1 MTPERWQQIQ
11 ELFHAALDQAPDDRA
26 AFLEQACAGDRALR
40 DEVESLLASGAE
52 VGSFIEGAIQGVA
65 ESVTSDQAGQAA
77 GRRIGPYKLIRE
89 IGRGGMGAVYL
100 AERADDQYRKQVAV
114 KLVKGGM
121 GTDEILRRFRHERQ
135 ILANLDH
142 PNIARLL
149 DGDTTEE
156 GLPYFVMEHVAGK
169 PIDQYCDARKLSIIN
184 RLKLFRNVCSAVHY
198 AHQNLV
204 VHRDLKPSNI
214 LVTVDGMP
222 KLLDFGI
229 AKMLHPEPDA
239 GTLTATAI
247 GQRPMTP
254 DYASPEQVRGEPI
267 TTAADVYSLGVLL
280 YELLTGH
287 RPYHFKNRLPQE
299 VERVI
304 SEVEPERPS
313 TAVSRTDPISGSDD
327 PSPITITPQSI
338 GENRDETPE
347 RLRRRLA
354 GDLDN
359 IVLMAL
365 RKEPQRRYASVEQFS
380 EDIRRHLEG
389 LPVIA
394 RKDTF
399 GYRGG
404 KFIKRHKVGAAMA
417 VTIFTIVIGFGITMA
432 VQSVRIARERDRALT
447 AEQLAADKRTE
458 AESERDRAI
467 AAERLAAEQRSEAER
482 ARDAERQQRQLAEHL
497 LGRAEKAEQQATA
510 ETFRAKTEAE
520 TARRVS
526 EFLVGL
532 FEVSDPGRSRGNTI
546 TAREIL
552 DKGAARITTEL
563 NNQPKVQATLMA
575 TIGRVYES
583 LGLYDSAAPL
593 HEQAFKIR
601 RQALGAE
608 HPEVAKSLN
617 DLAEVLRRKGD
628 LKTAE
633 ARYREA
639 LAMQRKLLGQEHPD
653 VAESLDNL
661 AIVLDSKGD
670 FKEAEPLFRF
680 ALAMRRELLGKEHAK
695 VAESLNNLAELLRK
709 KGDYATAEPLHREAL
724 TMRRKLLGKEHPD
737 VAISLDNL
745 AILLHS
751 RGDLDAAEPLYR
763 ESLAIF
769 RKVLGEEHPDLATNL
784 SNLSVLLYAKGSYDS
799 AEPLCREALAMRRK
813 LLGEDHADVALSL
826 NNLAVLL
833 KAKGDYAGAEPLYR
847 EALSIHRKLKGE
859 EHPNVAQAMHNLAR
873 LLHDKGDYAAAEP
886 FYRQALELR
895 RKRLP
900 EGHPD
905 IALSLIGL
913 GQLLTDRAIPQSA
926 GLLLHEAL
934 EIRRK
939 TLPSGDWRIAEA
951 GSVFGGCLVALQRYD
966 QAEPLLLES
975 YTILKAKRGE
985 RNRLTQE
992 TVKRLVALYEA
1003 WGKPEKVAQYRAVL
1017 QTSNR

>member
-1 MTPERWQQIQ
+1 MTPERWQHIQ
-11 ELFHAALDQAPDDRA
+11 NLFHAALDQAPNERA
-26 AFLEQACAGDRALR
+26 TFLEEACAGDRALR
-40 DEVESLLASGAE
+40 SEIESLLASSEE

-65 ESVTSDQAGQAA
+65 ESVTGDQAAA
-77 GRRIGPYKLIRE
+77 GRRIGPYQLIRE

-114 KLVKGGM
+114 KLVKGDM

-156 GLPYFVMEHVAGK
+156 GLPYFVMEHVAGQ
-169 PIDQYCDARKLSIIN
+169 PIDQYCDARKLSIID
-184 RLKLFRNVCSAVHY
+184 RLNLFRNVCSAVHY

-214 LVTVDGMP
+214 LVTADGVP

-229 AKMLHPEPDA
+229 AKMLHPEPEA
-239 GTLTATAI
+239 STLTATAI

-267 TTAADVYSLGVLL
+267 TTATDVYSLGVLL

-327 PSPITITPQSI
+327 PSPVTITPRSI

-380 EDIRRHLEG
+380 EDIRRHLGG

-404 KFIKRHKVGAAMA
+404 KFIKRNKAGAAMA
-417 VTIFTIVIGFGITMA
+417 SIIFTIVIGFAITMA
-432 VQSVRIARERDRALT
+432 VQSVRLARERDRALS
-447 AEQLAADKRTE
+447 AEQLAADKRAE

-467 AAERLAAEQRSEAER
+467 AAELLAAEQRGEAER
-482 ARDAERQQRQLAEHL
+482 ARDAEKEQRQ
-497 LGRAEKAEQQATA
+497 RAETLLSRAVKAEEEAIGEA
-510 ETFRAKTEAE
+510 ARAKTEAE
-520 TARRVS
+520 TSKRVS

-532 FEVSDPGRSRGNTI
+532 FEGSDPGRSRGNTI

-552 DKGAARITTEL
+552 DKGSAKIANEL
-563 NNQPKVQATLMA
+563 KDQPKVQATLMD
-575 TIGRVYES
+575 TMGQVYES

-593 HEQAFKIR
+593 HEQALKLR
-601 RQALGAE
+601 RQTLGNE
-608 HPEVAKSLN
+608 HVAVAHSLN
-617 DLAEVLRRKGD
+617 NLAEVLRRKGD
-628 LKTAE
+628 YPRAE
-633 ARYREA
+633 SLYREA
-639 LAMQRKLLGQEHPD
+639 LALRRKLLGKEHAD

-661 AIVLDSKGD
+661 AIVLDFRGD
-670 FKEAEPLFRF
+670 YKAAEPLYRE
-680 ALAMRRELLGKEHAK
+680 ALAMRRRVHGQEHIE
-695 VAESLNNLAELLRK
+695 VAESLNNLGELLRK
-709 KGDYATAEPLHREAL
+709 KGDYATGEPLHREAL
-724 TMRRKLLGKEHPD
+724 AMRRKLLGKEHPD

-751 RGDLDAAEPLYR
+751 KGDLDAAEALYR
-763 ESLAIF
+763 ESLPIF
-769 RKVLGEEHPDLATNL
+769 RKVLGEEHPDVATNL
-784 SNLSVLLYAKGSYDS
+784 SNLAVLLYSKGSYDT
-799 AEPLCREALAMRRK
+799 AEPLNRESLAMRRK

-833 KAKGDYAGAEPLYR
+833 KAKGDFAGAEPLYR

-859 EHPNVAQAMHNLAR
+859 EHPNVAQALHNLAR
-873 LLHDKGDYAAAEP
+873 LMHDKGDYAAAEP
-886 FYRQALELR
+886 FYSQALELR
-895 RKRLP
+895 RKKLP

-913 GQLLTDRAIPQSA
+913 GQLLTDRAMPQNA
-926 GLLLHEAL
+926 GPLLREAL

-951 GSVFGGCLVALQRYD
+951 ESALGGCLAALKKYD
-966 QAEPLLLES
+966 EAEPLLTSS
-975 YTILKAKRGE
+975 YATLKAKRGE
-985 RNRLTQE
+985 RNRTTQE

-1003 WGKPEKVAQYRAVL
+1003 WGKPEKVAQYRAL
-1017 QTSNR
+1017 PAPNR